1 MNVPASF
8 GKVVSHARKARQMNQ
23 KQLAEAIKRE
33 DGEPIS
39 PQYLND
45 IEHDRRIPS
54 TDVIKQIAEI
64 LAVDADYLHFLARKW
79 PDDLAAGAVTP
90 QQVQKLMV
98 AFRKQIN
105 K

>member
-1 MNVPASF
+1 MNAPASF
-8 GKVVSHARKARQMNQ
+8 GKVVSHARKAKEMNQ

-45 IEHDRRIPS
+45 IEHERRIPS
-54 TDVIKQIAEI
+54 TDVIRQIAEI
-64 LAVDADYLHFLARKW
+64 LSLDADYLHFLARKW
-79 PDDLAAGAVTP
+79 PDDLVAGSVTP

-98 AFRKQIN
+98 AFRRTIN